1 VLAKFGLLRKY
12 LIGTRKPTPGI
23 PEELTSMNPAW
34 GAAATVAAMAL
45 PRYKGEW
52 VRAAIF
58 PWFDA
63 CAKRHVQP
71 GDHIIS
77 SYGYANYCFK
87 EVRSLGGRTLL
98 EAGNSHPT
106 YFWDVVAEE
115 HRIWNVRQPPYPPH
129 WNQRA
134 KAMLELTDYVICP
147 SRYVENSFLERGWAK
162 ERMLYAPYPTDLSMF
177 KPDPDAC
184 PPASPLWVICTGSVS
199 LRKGFPYLF
208 EAIRLLR
215 KDRDVRLMLTN
226 RLEEAI
232 KPILA
237 TYSDIPID
245 WAPSLAHPA
254 LAARLRNAHVF
265 ALLSLE
271 DGFAR
276 TVTEALACGVP
287 AVVSTNTGAMDFIVE
302 GENGYVVPIR
312 DAQAAAEAISK
323 SFEIRMRGSIDA
335 TTLPDLSFSGFE
347 KQFMSELNRVG
358 LAP

>member
-1 VLAKFGLLRKY
+1 MV
-12 LIGTRKPTPGI
+12 
-23 PEELTSMNPAW
+23 
-34 GAAATVAAMAL
+34 L
-45 PRYKGEW
+45 PRYAGEC
-52 VRAAIF
+52 VRAALH

-63 CAKRHVQP
+63 WVKRHLVA
-71 GDHIIS
+71 GDHMIS
-77 SYGYANYCFK
+77 SYGFANFCFK
-87 EVRSLGGRTLL
+87 KVRSLGGKTLL
-98 EAGNSHPT
+98 DAGNSHPEH
-106 YFWDVVAEE
+106 FWDVVAEE
-115 HRIWNVRQPPYPPH
+115 HRIWGVKQPPYPPH
-129 WNQRA
+129 WNRRA
-134 KAMLELTDYVICP
+134 RAMLELTDYVICP
-147 SRYVENSFLERGWAK
+147 SRYVEKTYLQRGWSQ
-162 ERMLYAPYPTDLSMF
+162 ERMLYAPFPTDLSMF
-177 KPDPDAC
+177 KPDHDTC
-184 PPASPLWVICTGSVS
+184 PSASPLWVICTGSVS

-276 TVTEALACGVP
+276 TVTEALACGIP

-335 TTLPDLSFSGFE
+335 TALPDLSFSGFE
-347 KQFMSELNRVG
+347 KQFMSELKRVG